1 MKSTAAQEAPVPAKS
16 FYGDVDPIT
25 SLKVLKAVPT
35 LKSAF
40 SARTGELK
48 ESQKEP
54 ATKKKTS
61 GRLAVATLAARILL
75 RLLNKVLELFI
86 AEITIQDKFLL

>member
-1 MKSTAAQEAPVPAKS
+1 MKSTAQEGPVPAKS

-35 LKSAF
+35 LKSVF
-40 SARTGELK
+40 SARAGEVK
-48 ESQKEP
+48 ESPNEQ
-54 ATKKKTS
+54 ATKKTK
-61 GRLAVATLAARILL
+61 GRVAVATLGARIML

-86 AEITIQDKFLL
+86 AEITVQDKFLL